1 MKTRF
6 TIVAIAIPL
15 LLAIVFVSAAGDRP
29 EKGTSKWE
37 YYQQLVGKRGLSGPL
52 PKPTG
57 FQDRKYGRLDVGK
70 IRLEI
75 NNANRLG
82 YSREMITFEY
92 PIGSGITYQWCE
104 ALIVGGKLK
113 GEKRISCG
121 ARGCYEDINENHYEP
136 LPGYDSGIGENGL
149 AMSNKPHS
157 WPDQW
162 PADVGGIG
170 SLGFPGVK
178 QNGEV
183 AADAEAIWMAVDD
196 DPTCQQPTPLHIRTY
211 GRAMQWSSPLAD
223 DFIVFKYFITNT
235 GTDTIKDCYVGVHTD
250 MDCPEEGDNEW
261 MDDFAKYIPADQDP
275 LLGSFLYIWDGDDK
289 SAGYVSKNVAWQGLK
304 MLETP
309 KGKDGK
315 ELGQTTLFVAT
326 YDDFFVPTQ
335 ADVYDMLASGIDRID
350 NVQPHPNDWT
360 RTPGTY
366 GPDVTSLHASGPF
379 DLAPGETVTF
389 TFANIFGANKAE
401 LMGNAT
407 LCQLLYNAGYNAP
420 SAPQQPHVRAYAAD
434 QTVTLYWDAEPS
446 ESSVDPLTGNSAFEG
461 YRIYRSTDR
470 GLTWGDPIRD
480 AVGAV
485 VGFVPIAQ
493 FDLEN
498 GVTGTSTLNPFL
510 KLGDDTGLQHKYVD
524 RNLQNGVEYW
534 YAVCAYDRED
544 IYGELRIPPMENA
557 RSTEPDK
564 PGDNT
569 VRVVPQSPAAGR
581 KDPTLVVTHS
591 AGISTVEP
599 HAEILDPLAIV
610 DNSYVLS
617 IDDSNP
623 AAKTFSLVDSARN
636 TTVITACPYLWG
648 EEYVPVVDGF
658 RLTVFDEEK
667 IAFDVSRRYWAT
679 AGGDTARTNWSILA
693 VPTTTPRA
701 SDYEVRFTTR
711 GDTLTGRI
719 VPFELWNVT
728 LNLQIDGIV
737 QSPAADTN
745 QYKILLKEVVDG
757 KTKFTWTV
765 TLAAP
770 PPKEVITSIDT
781 VINGVPTTIYDTTY
795 VHIGIRPATGDIAKI
810 FTLKPLTSADRYV
823 IRTKAASSAGATAKD
838 LDNIRVIPN
847 PYAVTSVYENSLTPW
862 VRELQFHGLPERCTI
877 RIFTASGEL
886 VQILHHQ
893 PGDAGYRGPSVQAW
907 NLWTYNDQEVAFGVY
922 LYHVEAP
929 GIGEKL
935 GKFAIIK

>member
-1 MKTRF
+1 MKSKLLALA
-6 TIVAIAIPL
+6 VAVPL
-15 LLAIVFVSAAGDRP
+15 LLSVVLVSAAGDRP
-29 EKGTSKWE
+29 ENGMSKRE
-37 YYQQLVGKRGLSGPL
+37 YYQQLMLQRGQTGALA
-52 PKPTG
+52 KPG
-57 FQDRKYGRLDVGK
+57 AFKDRKYGRLDVGK

-92 PIGSGITYQWCE
+92 PIGCGITYQWCE

-149 AMSNKPHS
+149 AMSNKPSS
-157 WPDQW
+157 WAAQW
-162 PADVGGIG
+162 PSDVGPIG

-178 QNGEV
+178 PNGEV

-261 MDDFAKYIPADQDP
+261 MDDFAKFIPAGADP

-289 SAGYVSKNVAWQGLK
+289 SVGYVSKNVAWQGLK

-335 ADVYDMLASGIDRID
+335 ADVYDMLASGIDKID

-360 RTPGTY
+360 QTPGTY

-401 LMGNAT
+401 LMANAT

-420 SAPQQPHVRAYAAD
+420 SAPQQPHVRAYAGD
-434 QTVTLYWDAEPS
+434 RTVTLYWDADPS
-446 ESSVDPLTGNSAFEG
+446 ESSVDPLTGTNAFEG

-470 GLTWGDPIRD
+470 GLTWGEAIRD
-480 AVGAV
+480 AIGAV
-485 VGFVPIAQ
+485 VGYVPIAQ

-498 GVTGTSTLNPFL
+498 GVTGTSPLNPYL
-510 KLGDDTGLQHKYVD
+510 HLGDDTGLQHKFVD

-544 IYGELRIPPMENA
+544 QYGQLKIPPMENA
-557 RSTEPDK
+557 RSTDPDR

-569 VRVVPQSPAAGR
+569 VRVVPQSPVAGC
-581 KDPTLVVTHS
+581 KEPALMIAHV

-599 HAEILDPLAIV
+599 HAEILDPYGVV
-610 DNSYVLS
+610 DNRYLLT

-623 AAKTFSLVDSARN
+623 AAKTFSLYDSLRKM
-636 TTVITACPYLWG
+636 TVIASSPLLHG
-648 EEYVPVVDGF
+648 EEYVPAVDGF
-658 RLTVFDEEK
+658 RLTLVDEEK
-667 IAFDVSRRYWAT
+667 IAFDAGRSYWAT
-679 AGGDTARTNWSILA
+679 AAGDTALTNWSILA

-701 SDYEVRFTTR
+701 SDYEVRFTSR

-728 LNLQIDGIV
+728 YGQQIDGIV
-737 QSPAADTN
+737 QSAASDTN
-745 QYKILLKEVVDG
+745 QYKVLFKEVIEG
-757 KTKFTWTV
+757 KTKFTWTL

-770 PPKEVITSIDT
+770 PPRQVVTQRDT
-781 VINGVPTTIYDTTY
+781 VINGVPTTVYDTTY
-795 VHIGIRPATGDIAKI
+795 VHIGIRPRTGDIAKI
-810 FTLKPLTSADRYV
+810 YTLRPLTSADRYL
-823 IRTKAASSAGATAKD
+823 ITTTAATTAGATAKD
-838 LDNIRVIPN
+838 LETIRVIPN

-893 PGDAGYRGPSVQAW
+893 PGDPGYRG
-907 NLWTYNDQEVAFGVY
+907 
-922 LYHVEAP
+922 
-929 GIGEKL
+929 
-935 GKFAIIK
+935 